1 MKFYLLALT
10 IINSAIIYP
19 VLSLSIGF
27 DFGTSGVRCC
37 VIKPHKSQIFT
48 TETWSPNDILGSDS
62 YKQSSSYP
70 ILFEDSISW
79 ADVPKDNYE
88 NLGQA
93 SESRECVSS
102 WITALE
108 LLLDRV
114 PNDYKA
120 SVEIECLTHSLTYI
134 FSAYILIN
142 IF

>member
-1 MKFYLLALT
+1 MIMKFYLLALT
-10 IINSAIIYP
+10 IISPAIIYP
-19 VLSLSIGF
+19 VVSLSIGF

-37 VIKPHKSQIFT
+37 VIKPHRNQIFT
-48 TETWSPNDILGSDS
+48 AETWSPNDILGFDS

-79 ADVPKDNYE
+79 ADVPKSNYE

-93 SESRECVSS
+93 LESRECVSS

-108 LLLDRV
+108 LLLERV

-120 SVEIECLTHSLTYI
+120 SVDIEY
-134 FSAYILIN
+134 FKYK
-142 IF
+142 